1 MNPVAQMEIKEF
13 NSNIKA
19 EENNNTDQNT
29 HRRIVICGSCGA
41 IEEYIDNHKTECPNC
56 DEYIY

>member
-1 MNPVAQMEIKEF
+1 MNPVVQMEVKEF

-19 EENNNTDQNT
+19 EENINDQSAPK
-29 HRRIVICGSCGA
+29 RIVICGSCGA
-41 IEEYIDNHKTECPNC
+41 VEIYIDDHKTECPNC